1 MKPNNYA
8 TLTIWRL
15 TDSLWRSDS
24 VSLYLEADDVVKRIC
39 GEGTGGLLV
48 ISARHRHPLKRLICL
63 EKLKI
68 WLTMNANIQ
77 KILDNFDKN
86 V

>member
-15 TDSLWRSDS
+15 TDSLWRSD
-24 VSLYLEADDVVKRIC
+24 SLYLEADDVVKRIC

-48 ISARHRHPLKRLICL
+48 ISARHRHPLKRQAPPSAKAPNLFG
-63 EKLKI
+63 KI
-68 WLTMNANIQ
+68 ENMINYEC
-77 KILDNFDKN
+77 KYSKN
-86 V
+86 TW